1 MTDNQ
6 AISFVDRCLEK
17 YQTQKDAEIDRLE
30 KEIFELKVK
39 CIRAEAI
46 KEFLDKAE
54 KKIEAVFGEHYFYD
68 GEVLFLLDQIAKEMG
83 VEL

>member
-1 MTDNQ
+1 V
-6 AISFVDRCLEK
+6 SC
-17 YQTQKDAEIDRLE
+17 
-30 KEIFELKVK
+30 
-39 CIRAEAI
+39 RADAI